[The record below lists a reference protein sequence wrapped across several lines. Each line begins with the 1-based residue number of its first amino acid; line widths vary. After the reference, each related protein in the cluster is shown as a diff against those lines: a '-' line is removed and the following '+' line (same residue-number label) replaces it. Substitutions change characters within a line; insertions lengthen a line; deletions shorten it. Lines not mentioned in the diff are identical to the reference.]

1 MLRANL
7 ELYCAKLC
15 WILDKD
21 QKTRL
26 LTWNRGQQY
35 VHKIVERQKELT
47 GKVRV
52 IILKGRKTGIST
64 YVGARFYHKTTLA
77 PGLGQHTHIQTHEDA
92 STKALYWMVRRIH
105 EKMSPDYKLKAIG
118 TSSLVFP
125 ATDSRYTLST
135 AKNISGKIGR
145 AHV

>member
-1 MLRANL
+1 LTLITDDPHLATYLPTDRMLRANL

-92 STKALYWMVRRIH
+92 STRSEERRVGK
-105 EKMSPDYKLKAIG
+105 ECRSRWSPY
-118 TSSLVFP
+118 
-125 ATDSRYTLST
+125 
-135 AKNISGKIGR
+135 
-145 AHV
+145 H